1 MTNTSKETDIVPLTL
16 AIYPNAIGFGYAVV
30 YNPQEPV
37 DCGVQRMLPIS
48 NEACLRRFRTL
59 LVKFRPQT
67 VVLQRL
73 KGTGS
78 YKSQRVCHL
87 LSLLKKEAEKK
98 GVTVFHYTRKQI
110 RDVFTNFDLEKAT
123 KAEIAEVIAK
133 YLPMFQHQ
141 LPPKRDLWM
150 SEGYHQGMFDALSLV
165 ITHFYLVD

>member
-30 YNPQEPV
+30 HSPREPV
-37 DCGVQRMLPIS
+37 DCGVQRILPIS

-59 LVKFRPQT
+59 LVKFQPRT
-67 VVLQRL
+67 VVLQHL

-87 LSLLKKEAEKK
+87 LSLLEIEAKKK
-98 GVTVFHYTRKQI
+98 GVTVFQYTRRQI
-110 RDVFTNFDLEKAT
+110 QDVFAGFDVERVT
-123 KAEIAEVIAK
+123 KAEITETIAK
-133 YLPMFQHQ
+133 FLPMFKHQ
-141 LPPKRDLWM
+141 LPPKRKLWM